1 VNRNPIAGLSLETEG
16 FQCRGSADGT
26 LLMSGTLQMRAPS
39 ERLSPFFKQI
49 HEAALLGR
57 VGELKV
63 DVTRLV
69 HVNSSSIFLFIDWAR
84 WIAAAPDDVRYTL
97 HFVIRPG
104 VSWQHLTLPTMQRI
118 CVGSIKVSTVA

>member
-1 VNRNPIAGLSLETEG
+1 VSRNPVAGLSLSTEG
-16 FQCRGSADGT
+16 FQCKGAADGT
-26 LLMSGTLQMRAPS
+26 LVMSGTLQMRAPS
-39 ERLSPFFKQI
+39 ETLSPFFKQI
-49 HEAALLGR
+49 HEAALMARL
-57 VGELKV
+57 GELKV

-84 WIAAAPDDVRYTL
+84 WIAAADGRYTL

-118 CVGSIKVSTVA
+118 CVGSIRVSTVA